1 MRLIS
6 TLILIFGSAKEG
18 LIYSKVPEHL
28 CEGISAASFEMST
41 LRTQLR
47 FDPKVYLRRNRIW
60 NALASIV
67 LVIFFIHI
75 FISREREASVSSL
88 AEYILIMLC
97 IAGLFGASLHMA
109 GYWRDKADL
118 SVKVNRL
125 YDAFESKE
133 PFVLWLR
140 SFQSGLVAENT
151 YDVRQIER
159 EVVRMVR
166 DVPVPTGRT
175 YTDYER
181 VNPHVDDVREFLHG
195 ALNEIRIVAID
206 GNVQNLTLDMLY
218 VISFDSNW
226 KDIFRE
232 LSSCATGIL
241 IVPEPSTSLT
251 EEIDDLLQQGFMEK
265 CIFLMPPSDSRSGAT
280 RAASWPA
287 ESSVLPISLPS
298 YSNNGALL
306 KFCAD
311 GALMTS
317 LPYTVDAISTALSNV
332 HRSGSTLGVALSKLE
347 RSGCLDDVF
356 SHFERELSDASHPR
370 DSESRA

>member
-6 TLILIFGSAKEG
+6 TLISIFGSAKEA
-18 LIYSKVPEHL
+18 LIYPEIPELL
-28 CEGISAASFEMST
+28 CEGTAAASFEMSR

-47 FDPKVYLRRNRIW
+47 FDPRVYLRRKRIW

-67 LVIFFIHI
+67 LVLFVIHI
-75 FISREREASVSSL
+75 FISREREISVSSL

-97 IAGLFGASLHMA
+97 IAGLFGASLYMA
-109 GYWRDKADL
+109 GYWLDKADL

-125 YDAFESKE
+125 YDAFDSKE

-140 SFQSGLVAENT
+140 SFKSGLVAENT
-151 YDVRQIER
+151 YDVRRFKR
-159 EVVRMVR
+159 EVVRMVM

-175 YTDYER
+175 YTDYEEA
-181 VNPHVDDVREFLHG
+181 NPHVDDVREFLLG
-195 ALNEIRIVAID
+195 ALNDIRIVAID

-218 VISFDSNW
+218 IISFDSNW

-232 LSSCATGIL
+232 LSSCAANI
-241 IVPEPSTSLT
+241 IVVPEASMSLT
-251 EEIDDLLQQGFMEK
+251 EEINDLLRQGFMEK

-306 KFCAD
+306 KFSAE
-311 GALMTS
+311 GMLMTR
-317 LPYTVDAISTALSNV
+317 LPYTVDAISTALSNL
-332 HRSGSTLGVALSKLE
+332 HRSGSSLGVALSKLE

-370 DSESRA
+370 DFEHRA